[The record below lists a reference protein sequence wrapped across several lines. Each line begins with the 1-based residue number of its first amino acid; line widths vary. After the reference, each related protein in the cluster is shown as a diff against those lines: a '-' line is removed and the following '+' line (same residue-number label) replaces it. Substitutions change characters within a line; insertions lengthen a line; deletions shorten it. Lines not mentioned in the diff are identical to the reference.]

1 MARKKRGR
9 RADATDLSDTQWAL
23 LAPLIPE
30 PTDPLVRDP
39 LTGLHRLF
47 ASRPQPCDFK
57 ASCSPSHV
65 RKERTVLSKTTWPKG
80 PEKGTAAPGVGA

>member
-9 RADATDLSDTQWAL
+9 RAYATDLSDTQWAL

-30 PTDPLVRDP
+30 PTDPQVRDP
-39 LTGLHRLF
+39 LTGLHGLF